1 MANDNAVTAPLTK
14 AVKYRIKD
22 GDTLVIVGC
31 PVKITNA
38 NVNTETIQTILA
50 NEGRKSGRDYFKL
63 CLEKV

>member
-1 MANDNAVTAPLTK
+1 MANDITTAK
-14 AVKYRIKD
+14 VRYKIKD

-38 NVNTETIQTILA
+38 NVNTDAIQTILA

-63 CLEKV
+63 CLEKA